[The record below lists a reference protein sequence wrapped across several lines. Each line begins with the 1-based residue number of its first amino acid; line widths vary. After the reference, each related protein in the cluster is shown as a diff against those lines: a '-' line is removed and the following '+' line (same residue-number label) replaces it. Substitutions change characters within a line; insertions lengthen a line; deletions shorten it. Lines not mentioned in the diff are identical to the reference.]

1 MSWAAKS
8 RIANKSSYMDQVTSK
23 IYVRFID
30 GVEVYIPV
38 EARLIS
44 DDVYQL
50 MPDHEFDYDDDA
62 TLFEFGSHD
71 IVRTKEAQWENGTLG
86 RVAYALVEAGDPR
99 NLQKRL
105 LTQIL
110 LQEPE
115 PQAIFNGLDR
125 NDIEL
130 LLQKIEGA
138 SFMYPTI
145 KNWWVGNKGK
155 IQSMM

>member
-1 MSWAAKS
+1 MNESL
-8 RIANKSSYMDQVTSK
+8 SK
-23 IYVRFID
+23 VYVRFID
-30 GVEVYIPV
+30 GVEVYVPV

-44 DDVYQL
+44 GDVYQL
-50 MPDHEFDYDDDA
+50 MPDHNFDYDDNA

-71 IVRTKEAQWENGTLG
+71 VVRTKEAQWENATLG
-86 RVAYALVEAGDPR
+86 RVAYELVEAGNSR

-115 PQAIFNGLDR
+115 PQAILDGIDR
-125 NDIEL
+125 SEIRLLSQTIE
-130 LLQKIEGA
+130 E
-138 SFMYPTI
+138 SPFMYPSI
-145 KNWWVGNKGK
+145 KDWLEGNKGK